1 MSLLHVKCNLWK
13 TISMKVQLDLE
24 EMYKLLT
31 VLFNSNKQQKR
42 ENDISFKINT
52 QLFPAN
58 SIILSQQSEI
68 LSKIISFSSTNLIT
82 LEDTNPDSFA
92 LFLDYLHGKSV

>member
-1 MSLLHVKCNLWK
+1 
-13 TISMKVQLDLE
+13 MKVQLDLE

-58 SIILSQQSEI
+58 SIIISQQSEI